1 MTDALATAAS
11 WALIAAGTFFV
22 LVGAVGILR
31 LPDVFARMHA
41 AGMTDTLG
49 AGLVLAGL
57 CFQVEFGLV
66 TVRLLLVIL
75 FLWFTSPVAT
85 HALARTIL
93 HDRAGEGP
101 APVSAGAPGRPAG
114 PAGPTAATAATRA
127 SPETGGAPS
136 KP

>member
-1 MTDALATAAS
+1 MDALATVAS
-11 WALIAAGTFFV
+11 WALIAAGTFF
-22 LVGAVGILR
+22 LFVGAVGILR

-41 AGMTDTLG
+41 AGMTDTMG

-57 CFQVEFGLV
+57 CFQVELGLV
-66 TVRLLLVIL
+66 TVRLVLVIL

-93 HDRAGEGP
+93 HGRASEGSKP
-101 APVSAGAPGRPAG
+101 PSAVAARGSARPAG
-114 PAGPTAATAATRA
+114 MVAAAAEPPARPAN
-127 SPETGGAPS
+127 GGAPS